1 MADYLATG
9 IDVSEFNGDVDFAAL
24 KGKIDFAILRCG
36 YGGDYVNQDDKQYA
50 ANVQKC
56 EAAGIPYGVYLYS
69 YAQNTAMAKSEAAH
83 TLRLLRGKKPLYGVW
98 YDVEDS
104 TLPAG
109 EALIDNCVAYCQAME
124 AAGYYCGIYSFLY
137 WMTTRLNSSRLD
149 PYDKWVAQWN
159 ATLDYDK
166 PVGLWQ
172 YTNKG
177 VLNGKTFDLDRAFK
191 NYPAI
196 IGGEGGTELTKEEV
210 LQLAQQVYDQN
221 ETRYK
226 TMASLPDWARPSAER
241 VYRELGLTGTGAP
254 GDLRL
259 NASET
264 YARTLVVI
272 DKVLDLITPAA
283 QPKASEPEQSP

>member
-1 MADYLATG
+1 M
-9 IDVSEFNGDVDFAAL
+9 
-24 KGKIDFAILRCG
+24 
-36 YGGDYVNQDDKQYA
+36 
-50 ANVQKC
+50 
-56 EAAGIPYGVYLYS
+56 
-69 YAQNTAMAKSEAAH
+69 
-83 TLRLLRGKKPLYGVW
+83 
-98 YDVEDS
+98 
-104 TLPAG
+104 
-109 EALIDNCVAYCQAME
+109 
-124 AAGYYCGIYSFLY
+124 
-137 WMTTRLNSSRLD
+137 
-149 PYDKWVAQWN
+149 AQWN
-159 ATLDYDK
+159 TTLDYDK

-226 TMASLPDWARPSAER
+226 TMASLPGWARPSAER

-272 DKVLDLITPAA
+272 DKVLDLIAPAA
-283 QPKASEPEQSP
+283 QPKASEPEQSQ